1 MLASVSRRY
10 PEPKGRFPR
19 VTHPCATRAEALVR
33 LACVRHAASVRS
45 EPGSN
50 SQVQAGHRSEDRI
63 HLTGPLDATSTQAF
77 ETVRLLLLD
86 RDAQATRDASPTP
99 EPVRGQRPKPPP
111 AHPFS
116 QHGINDFKDP
126 AILIKD
132 RCPSRAAL
140 PESGAARRGDVSRR
154 SEAVCQAFVFTPA
167 KLYFVSSSALL
178 PFPCRRRASQRPR
191 RRGSRVIGGLD

>member
-63 HLTGPLDATSTQAF
+63 HLTGPLNATSTQAF

-99 EPVRGQRPKPPP
+99 EPVRGQRSKPPP

-116 QHGINDFKDP
+116 QHGINDIQDP

-154 SEAVCQAFVFTPA
+154 SEAVCQAFIFTPA
-167 KLYFVSSSALL
+167 DVTSSRLRHFCRSLAAVALL
-178 PFPCRRRASQRPR
+178 SGPGVVGA
-191 RRGSRVIGGLD
+191 GL